1 MSSQNRQFSVRPHDG
16 RWGIAID
23 GKVVLVAQTLEDAES
38 VVATATE
45 VMSQKELRRALERR
59 SFSQDD

>member
-1 MSSQNRQFSVRPHDG
+1 MSSQNRQFSVRPYDG

-45 VMSQKELRRALERR
+45 VMTRKELRRALERR
-59 SFSQDD
+59 SFSDE